1 MLYPP
6 DLITGTLVNYYATC
20 KREAWLY
27 ARKIYPDEYDDN
39 ILMGRTLAEL
49 KETKLQDF
57 PFSHLKFDRVE
68 KRRGHYMITEHK
80 KSMKNPEAAKMQLL
94 FYLYVLKTG
103 LKLKAVNGKVVSGRK
118 TILVEGSDANMQ
130 TMETLLEEMSAFL
143 GQETP
148 PAAEYKKI
156 CEGCAYRTYCF

>member
-1 MLYPP
+1 MTFMFPL

-27 ARKIYPDEYDDN
+27 AHHIHADQSDDN
-39 ILMGRTLAEL
+39 VLMGKTLAEL

-80 KSMKNPEAAKMQLL
+80 KSMKNPGAAKMQLL
-94 FYLYVLKTG
+94 FTSVCLKR
-103 LKLKAVNGKVVSGRK
+103 VS
-118 TILVEGSDANMQ
+118 S
-130 TMETLLEEMSAFL
+130 
-143 GQETP
+143 
-148 PAAEYKKI
+148 
-156 CEGCAYRTYCF
+156 

>member
-1 MLYPP
+1 MFPI

-27 ARKIYPDEYDDN
+27 SRQIHADQNDDN
-39 ILMGRTLAEL
+39 VLMGKTLAEL

-57 PFSHLKFDRVE
+57 PFSHLKFDRIE
-68 KRRGHYMITEHK
+68 KRRGHYLITEHK

-94 FYLYVLKTG
+94 FYLYTLKIG

-118 TILVEGSDANMQ
+118 TILVEGNEANMQ
-130 TMETLLEEMSAFL
+130 KMEVLMDEMSTFL
-143 GQETP
+143 GRKTP
-148 PAAEYKKI
+148 PPVEYKKI
-156 CEGCAYRTYCF
+156 CDGCAYRTYCF

>member
-1 MLYPP
+1 MFPV

-57 PFSHLKFDRVE
+57 PFSHLQFDRVE
-68 KRRGHYMITEHK
+68 KRRGHYLITEHK

-94 FYLYVLKTG
+94 FYLYILKIG

-118 TILVEGSDANMQ
+118 TILVEGNDVNMR
-130 TMETLLEEMSAFL
+130 TMEMLLEEMSGFL
-143 GQETP
+143 GQEIAP
-148 PAAEYKKI
+148 EAEYKKI
-156 CEGCAYRTYCF
+156 CDGCAYRTYCF

>member
-1 MLYPP
+1 MFTP

-27 ARKIYPDEYDDN
+27 SRHIHAEQDDEN
-39 ILMGRTLAEL
+39 MLMGKTLAEL

-57 PFSHLKFDRVE
+57 PFSHLKFDRIE
-68 KRRGHYMITEHK
+68 KRRGHYLITEHK

-118 TILVEGSDANMQ
+118 TILVEGHEENMKKMERMLDAMGI
-130 TMETLLEEMSAFL
+130 FL
-143 GQETP
+143 SQEAPP
-148 PAAEYKKI
+148 PAEKI
-156 CEGCAYRTYCF
+156 AFCRLCAYRNYCF

>member
-1 MLYPP
+1 MFPV

-20 KREAWLY
+20 RREAWLY
-27 ARKIYPDEYDDN
+27 SRQIHADQSDDN
-39 ILMGRTLAEL
+39 VLMGKTLAEL

-57 PFSHLKFDRVE
+57 PFSHLQFDRVE
-68 KRRGHYMITEHK
+68 KRRGHYLITEHK

-118 TILVEGSDANMQ
+118 TILVEGNEANLRK
-130 TMETLLEEMSAFL
+130 MEALLNEMSVFL
-143 GQETP
+143 SRQTP
-148 PAAEYKKI
+148 PPAEYKKI
-156 CEGCAYRTYCF
+156 CDGCAYRTYCF

>member
-1 MLYPP
+1 MYPL
-6 DLITGTLVNYYATC
+6 DLISGTLVNYYATC

-27 ARKIYPDEYDDN
+27 SRQIHADQSDDN
-39 ILMGRTLAEL
+39 VLMGKTLAEL

-118 TILVEGSDANMQ
+118 TILVEGNEENMR
-130 TMETLLEEMSAFL
+130 TMETLLEEMSGFL

-156 CEGCAYRTYCF
+156 CDGCAYRTYCF